1 MYVMYVSYI
10 AFITGISDPNF
21 GGTYMTLLGTFAN
34 VSIAVTKTVSLWFI
48 DVLTF
53 QRCSNDPENHCA
65 TPALSK
71 VIKDKTYRLNFAA

>member
-10 AFITGISDPNF
+10 SFITGISDPNF

-53 QRCSNDPENHCA
+53 QQCSNDPDQNHCA
-65 TPALSK
+65 TPALAK
-71 VIKDKTYRLNFAA
+71 VNAKKKKYLI